1 MVYQPVQSSVD
12 FPALDRDVLAFWE
25 RTRAFEKLVEQNAN
39 GPRYSFIDGPITANN
54 PMGVHHAWGRT
65 YKDLY
70 QRYFAMQGYQQ
81 RFQNG
86 FDCQGLWVEVEV
98 EKQLGFNSKREIEAY
113 GLDKF
118 SERCKE
124 RVLNYADVIAKQSIR
139 LGQWMHWDD
148 SYYTHAD
155 RNIEHIWHFLKACH
169 ENGWLYQ
176 GARSMPWCIRCGT
189 GLSQHELVGTDSY
202 QDLTHTSVYLALPV
216 VGGEGRER
224 EHFLVWTTTPWTL
237 PANVALAVHP
247 ELEYVKVRQG
257 ESTFYLSPRTTGF
270 LKGEFEEVARLRGSE
285 LVGLGYRG
293 PFDELDAQAAVEHRV
308 IAWEDVGEDE
318 GTGIVHIAPGC
329 GAEDFELSK
338 QHNLAVVTPIDEAG
352 DYYAGFGALS
362 GRNVRE
368 TNPALFA
375 SLEEKGLL
383 YRTQE
388 YTHRYPTCWR
398 CHEELVFRLAD
409 EWFIRADEIR
419 PRMKAASATVNWVP
433 ASSGKRMDDWLN
445 NMGDWNI
452 SRKRYWGLPLPFYP
466 CACGTLNVIGTVAEL
481 RERAVGGLDGLKE
494 LHRPWID
501 DVKIRCEACDATVER
516 VLEVGDAWL
525 DAGIVPFST
534 LNYLGDRGYW
544 EQWYPAHFITE
555 MREQIRLWFYSM
567 LFMSVTLKD
576 RAPYQSVLAFEKL
589 MDESG
594 KPMHKSSGNAIWF
607 DEAAEKMGADVMR
620 WLYASQN
627 VQSNL
632 NFGYGP
638 AEDVKRKLLVLW
650 NVYSFFVT
658 YARLDRFDPAA
669 ARPALGERSLLDR
682 WILSRLHGLIR
693 TTRAGLDRLDS
704 VQPVRAVE
712 RFVEDLSTWY
722 VRRGRRRFWKAADP
736 SASSGQAIDKRAAY
750 ATLYEVLTT
759 LASLLAPF
767 LPFVSESMYQN
778 LVRSMDDAAPESVH
792 HTRYPEADAALID
805 ETLDRQVELARRL
818 VGLGRAARDQASIK
832 VRQPLALAR
841 VAAPGDAPTLPDEL
855 REEIERELNVERL
868 ELAGDVSDAV
878 SHVVRPKPQALG
890 PRLGKAM
897 QGVIKA
903 LRENA
908 FTLNADGTVLAAGE
922 TLQPS
927 EVQVSTQA
935 KPGFAAAESDGYTLV
950 LDTRLTPDLVR
961 AGQAREVV
969 HRIQTMRKDAGF
981 EVEDRIETHFEADGA
996 LRAVFEQFGEYIK
1009 QETLTVA
1016 LGANGGGGNGAS
1028 GDGAHGDGAHGNGP
1042 DGGGGH
1048 RWSGQIDGEPLRL
1061 VVARAS
1067 SR

>member
-1 MVYQPVQSSVD
+1 VYQPVPSTVD
-12 FPALDRDVLAFWE
+12 FPALERDILTFWE
-25 RTRAFEKLVEQNAN
+25 RSRAFEKLVARNAD
-39 GPRYSFIDGPITANN
+39 GPRWSFIDGPITANN

-65 YKDLY
+65 YKDLF
-70 QRYFAMQGYQQ
+70 QRYRAMQGYHQ
-81 RFQNG
+81 RYQNG

-113 GLDKF
+113 GLAEF

-124 RVLNYADVIAKQSIR
+124 RVLRYADVITKQSIR

-148 SYYTHAD
+148 SYYTHTD
-155 RNIEHIWHFLKACH
+155 RNIEHIWHFLKTCH
-169 ENGWLYQ
+169 ENGWLYR
-176 GARSMPWCIRCGT
+176 GSRSMPWCIRCGT

-202 QDLTHTSVYLALPV
+202 QELTHTSVYLALPI
-216 VGGEGRER
+216 RER
-224 EHFLVWTTTPWTL
+224 EGEHVLVWTTTPWTL

-247 ELEYVKVRQG
+247 DLEYARVRQDG
-257 ESTFYLSPRTTGF
+257 KTYILSPKTAGF
-270 LKGEFEEVARLRGSE
+270 LRQGYERVETLRGSD
-285 LVGLGYRG
+285 LVGLRYRG
-293 PFDELDAQAAVEHRV
+293 PFDELGAQAGVDHRV
-308 IAWEDVGEDE
+308 IAWEDVGEEE

-338 QHNLAVVTPIDEAG
+338 VHGLPVVTPINEAG
-352 DYYAGFGALS
+352 DYVAGFGELS

-368 TNPALFA
+368 TNPAIFA
-375 SLEEKGLL
+375 SLEEKGVL
-383 YRTQE
+383 YKQQD

-409 EWFIRADEIR
+409 EWYLRADEIR
-419 PRMKAASATVNWVP
+419 PRMKRAAASVTWVP
-433 ASSGKRMDDWLN
+433 ASAGKRMDDWLN

-466 CACGTLNVIGTVAEL
+466 CACGRLTVIGTVAEL
-481 RERAVGGLDGLKE
+481 RERAVSGLDGLKE

-501 DVKIRCEACDATVER
+501 DVKIRCEGCGAVVER
-516 VLEVGDAWL
+516 IVEVGDAWL

-576 RAPYQSVLAFEKL
+576 RSPYESVLAFEKL
-589 MDESG
+589 MDEHG
-594 KPMHKSSGNAIWF
+594 KPMHKSLGNAIWF

-620 WLYASQN
+620 WLYCGQN

-638 AEDVKRKLLVLW
+638 AEEVKRKLLVLW

-658 YARLDRFDPAA
+658 YARLDNFDPKVP
-669 ARPALGERSLLDR
+669 RPALAERSLLDR
-682 WILSRLHGLIR
+682 WILSRLNGLIR
-693 TTRAGLDRLDS
+693 TTREGLDRIDAAA
-704 VQPVRAVE
+704 PTRAVE
-712 RFVEDLSTWY
+712 RFVDDLSTWY
-722 VRRGRRRFWKAADP
+722 VRRGRRRFWKASEDA
-736 SASSGQAIDKRAAY
+736 DKRAAY

-759 LASLLAPF
+759 LTRLLAPF
-767 LPFVSESMYQN
+767 LPFTTEAMYQN
-778 LVRSMDDAAPESVH
+778 LVRSVDATAPESVH
-792 HTRYPEADAALID
+792 HTRYPEADEAAID
-805 ETLDRQVELARRL
+805 ADLDRRVELARRL
-818 VGLGRAARDQASIK
+818 VGLGRAAREAAGIK

-841 VAAPGDAPTLPDEL
+841 VAAPGDAPSLPEEL

-868 ELAGDVSDAV
+868 ELGGDVGDAV
-878 SHVVRPKPQALG
+878 AHVVRPRPQVLG

-903 LRENA
+903 LRDGQFE
-908 FTLNADGTVLAAGE
+908 LRDDGTVLAAGE
-922 TLQPS
+922 TLRPD

-935 KPGFAAAESDGYTLV
+935 KAGFAAAEADGYTLV
-950 LDTRLTPDLVR
+950 LDTRLTPELIQ
-961 AGQAREVV
+961 AGRAREVV

-981 EVEDRIETHFEADGA
+981 EVEDRIVTRFEADGE
-996 LRAVFEQFGEYIK
+996 LRAVFERFGDYIK
-1009 QETLTVA
+1009 QETLSVA
-1016 LGANGGGGNGAS
+1016 LEAGANGDVSNGDVS
-1028 GDGAHGDGAHGNGP
+1028 NGDGRGADGHGWTGE
-1042 DGGGGH
+1042 
-1048 RWSGQIDGEPLRL
+1048 IDGVALRL
-1061 VVARAS
+1061 AVARAGGGA
-1067 SR
+1067 